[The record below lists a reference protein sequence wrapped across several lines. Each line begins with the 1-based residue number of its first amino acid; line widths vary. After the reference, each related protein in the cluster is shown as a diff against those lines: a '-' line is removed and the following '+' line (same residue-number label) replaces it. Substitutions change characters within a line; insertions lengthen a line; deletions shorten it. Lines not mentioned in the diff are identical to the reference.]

1 MDMRAKITKAVDNS
15 HLESLKFFHGEES
28 KNCFGINQNNTMEGI
43 AFRYG
48 VFVKIQIIGLNTAV
62 K

>member
-1 MDMRAKITKAVDNS
+1 MEMRVKIIKAVDNS

-28 KNCFGINQNNTMEGI
+28 KNCFGINQNNTMEG
-43 AFRYG
+43 FDSDLWD
-48 VFVKIQIIGLNTAV
+48 K

>member
-1 MDMRAKITKAVDNS
+1 MFLLIRKSLTSLENSNVLEFLKKRKKILFNYWGCTC
-15 HLESLKFFHGEES
+15 ERLK
-28 KNCFGINQNNTMEGI
+28 I

-48 VFVKIQIIGLNTAV
+48 VFVKIQIIGLNTGV